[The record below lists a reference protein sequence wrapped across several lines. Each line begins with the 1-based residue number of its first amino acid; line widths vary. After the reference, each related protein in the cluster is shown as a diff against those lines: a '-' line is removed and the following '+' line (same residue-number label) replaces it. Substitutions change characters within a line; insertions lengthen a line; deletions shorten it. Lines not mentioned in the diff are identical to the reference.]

1 MKKEYEA
8 LIGELIG
15 LARAT
20 DGNEHLITPS
30 ATEVIRSCLHAVY
43 TKTGDISCLLEQI
56 LEEKRKMVPNCF
68 ICANPCGRTSA
79 FDFSELP
86 AGPIRELK
94 LALLDT
100 LCAAADSVPE
110 HILYRDLAI
119 ISIPDYTEED
129 LLPMLRELS

>member
-1 MKKEYEA
+1 MKKEYET
-8 LIGELIG
+8 LMGELIG

-30 ATEVIRSCLHAVY
+30 ATEVIRVCLHAAH
-43 TKTGDISCLLEQI
+43 TTTGDISCLQERI

-68 ICANPCGRTSA
+68 VCANPCGRTSA

-86 AGPIRELK
+86 AGPIRALK
-94 LALLDT
+94 LTLLDA

-110 HILYRDLAI
+110 PILYRDLVI
-119 ISIPDYTEED
+119 IGIPDYTEED
-129 LLPMLRELS
+129 LIPMIRELS